1 MRPALLPALAVAIAA
16 GDARAGSWQVGFEDA
31 PVRQGPDAGA
41 PMLGTLAAYVRLPR
55 LSQHT
60 GRGCDGPWI
69 AVQPEGFVCSEM
81 LRASP
86 REPHQPDLLAVPTG
100 KVLPYRYG
108 FARRGGARLF
118 VRPGD
123 PDSVD
128 PVRRLEPGFGLGLR
142 HLVRVHGRF
151 VWRTVSGRYVL
162 DDELRHARPIEFEGL
177 RIPKGER
184 PDVGWTFA
192 ATTAVVPEA
201 GVARWNAIAALETRT
216 RVRVVSETT
225 VDDVAWLRV
234 RFAPVRRFPRDP
246 EVSEGWVKAAAVRR
260 ASYAPRPEEAGDK
273 DRWIDVDLG
282 NQTLVAWDGDTPAFA
297 TIVST
302 GRWSRTTPRGVHRIH
317 SKYARATMDDEDPR
331 GDDSP
336 YALEDVPWVQ
346 YFAGGVGFHAAFWHA
361 AFGYRVS
368 HGCVNLAPNDAR
380 FLYDWTAVPVPP
392 GWTARFATGREPGTV
407 VRVR

>member
-1 MRPALLPALAVAIAA
+1 VRSALLLALTAAPTAAFADSFQVA
-16 GDARAGSWQVGFEDA
+16 FEDA
-31 PVRQGPDAGA
+31 PVRERPDAAA

-55 LSQHT
+55 LAGSE
-60 GRGCDGPWI
+60 GPGCDGPWI
-69 AVQPEGFVCSEM
+69 AIQPEGFVCSEM

-86 REPHQPDLLAVPTG
+86 REPHRPDLLSVPAG

-108 FARRGGARLF
+108 FARRSGARLY

-123 PDSVD
+123 PDSVE
-128 PVRRLEPGFGLGLR
+128 PVRTLDAGFGLGLR
-142 HLVRVHGRF
+142 HLVRVHDRF

-192 ATTAVVPEA
+192 ATTPVVPDA
-201 GVARWNAIAALETRT
+201 GAQRWNAIATLETRT
-216 RVRVVSETT
+216 RVEVLEETA
-225 VDDVAWLRV
+225 VDDVAFLHV
-234 RFAPVRRFPRDP
+234 RFEPVRRFPRLP
-246 EVSEGWVKAAAVRR
+246 AVAEGWVKAAAVRR
-260 ASYAPRPEEAGDK
+260 ASYAPVPEEIREK
-273 DRWIDVDLG
+273 ERWIDVDLA
-282 NQTLVAWDGDTPAFA
+282 NQTLVAWDGDVPAFA

-317 SKYARATMDDEDPR
+317 SKYARATMDDEDPL
-331 GDDSP
+331 GDSSP

-380 FLYDWTAVPVPP
+380 FLYSWTAVPVPP
-392 GWTARFATGREPGTV
+392 GWTARFATEREPGTV